1 MDYPSYPAPDPG
13 APYGR
18 DPATGKPL
26 SRLDVLIDAIT
37 RTIVSS
43 QADEREG

>member
-1 MDYPSYPAPDPG
+1 VPDPG

-18 DPATGKPL
+18 DPATGEPL
-26 SRLDVLIDAIT
+26 SRLDVLIDAIMMKNPT